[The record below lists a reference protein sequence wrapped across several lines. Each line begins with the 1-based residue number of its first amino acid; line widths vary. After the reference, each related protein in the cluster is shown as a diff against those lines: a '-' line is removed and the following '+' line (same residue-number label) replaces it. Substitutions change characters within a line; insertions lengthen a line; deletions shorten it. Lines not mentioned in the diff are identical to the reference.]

1 VQERPIQKKEKIMK
15 QSKKSD
21 IQTHYDFS
29 KGTKGKYSKR
39 YLHGSNIVQIDPD
52 IAEIFSDSDSVN
64 DALRS
69 LLKIIQKN
77 RKKFTKQTS

>member
-1 VQERPIQKKEKIMK
+1 MK
-15 QSKKSD
+15 RTKKSD
-21 IQTHYDFS
+21 MLSHYDFS

-39 YLHGSNIVQIDPD
+39 YYHGSNIVHIDPD